1 MNGTVSTSSFII
13 HTSYFIPQGVPMR
26 NILSHRVGYVSSPQ
40 LPLDRVAGLG
50 IKYLEIVIK
59 EDESAEDVLRII
71 EPHGLRVST
80 VHAHP
85 TPLNDAEA
93 LLATMKSASAYAQ
106 TLGAKGFF
114 VSMHAGDVPRE
125 VYIPLLRQVG
135 DIVAD
140 HGLFLA
146 METHEDLCENG
157 DKAAACL
164 GAIDHPAIGWN
175 LDTANVYYYNEN
187 VNVVEEARKGAKLVR
202 SLHAKDTPGGY
213 HDPNFPNLG
222 EGIVDFAGVAQVLDE
237 VGFVG
242 PWTMELEG
250 VAGSADNVDLMEA
263 NVRACAEHLRGLGI
277 VE

>member
-1 MNGTVSTSSFII
+1 M
-13 HTSYFIPQGVPMR
+13 P
-26 NILSHRVGYVSSPQ
+26 NILSYRVGYVSSPQ
-40 LPLDRVAGLG
+40 LPLERVAGLDL
-50 IKYLEIVIK
+50 KYLEIVMK
-59 EDESAEDVLRII
+59 DGESAEDVLRTI
-71 EPHGLRVST
+71 EPHGLQVST

-85 TPLNDAEA
+85 TPLNDAEV
-93 LLATMKSASAYAQ
+93 LLGTMRQASAYAQ
-106 TLGAKGFF
+106 KLGAKGFF
-114 VSMHAGDVPRE
+114 VSMHAGETPHE
-125 VYIPLLRQVG
+125 EAFALLRQVG

-157 DKAAACL
+157 DKAAANL
-164 GAIDHPAIGWN
+164 AAIDHPAIGWN
-175 LDTANVYYYNEN
+175 LDTANVYYYNED
-187 VNVVEEARKGAKLVR
+187 VNVVEEARKAAQFVR

-222 EGIVDFAGVAQVLDE
+222 QGIVDFAGVAAVLDE

-250 VAGSADNVDLMEA
+250 VAGSANSVDLMEA
-263 NVRACAEHLRGLGI
+263 NVRECVAHLRGLGV

>member
-1 MNGTVSTSSFII
+1 M
-13 HTSYFIPQGVPMR
+13 P
-26 NILSHRVGYVSSPQ
+26 NILSHRVGYVSKPQ

-50 IKYLEIVIK
+50 IQYLEIVMK
-59 EDESAEDVLRII
+59 ADESAEDVLRTI
-71 EPHGLRVST
+71 EPHGLQVST

-85 TPLNDAEA
+85 TPLDDAEA
-93 LLATMKSASAYAQ
+93 LLGTMRQASAYAQ
-106 TLGAKGFF
+106 QLGAKGFF
-114 VSMHAGDVPRE
+114 VSMHAGEVPPE

-140 HGLFLA
+140 HGLLLA
-146 METHEDLCENG
+146 METHQDLCENA
-157 DKAAACL
+157 DKAVACI

-175 LDTANVYYYNEN
+175 LDTANIYYYNEN
-187 VNVVEEARKGAKLVR
+187 INVVEEARKGAKLVR

-222 EGIVDFAGVAQVLDE
+222 QGIVDFAGVAAVLAE

-263 NVRACAEHLRGLGI
+263 NVRECAEYLRGLGV